1 MLPVRE
7 RTMNGGGIAIYASSF
22 HGGPPPS
29 EEPLPLRTARTPDA
43 LDALLEDPV
52 IRAVVI
58 EMGPAT
64 IERAAVIQSVKTRL
78 PGMRCIVCAHP
89 STEEVAVAALRA
101 GADDYVRGPVEWSA
115 IASIARSLDV
125 SPEPDAGGGT
135 IVGTHAVTR
144 KFVAHLAR
152 LAASPSTVLITG
164 ETGTGKEVAA
174 QYIHDRSHRRRH
186 PFVSVNCAAIPD
198 TLLEAELF
206 GHERGAYTGAHA
218 AADGKFQHAHRG
230 TLFLDEIADLTPFAQ
245 AKILRVLE
253 TREVWRLGARRGTP
267 VDVRVIA
274 ATNQELEQLVAA
286 GRFRADLFYRLDVAR
301 MVLPPLRERR
311 SDIPV
316 LIEHYV
322 RQMNHQFNRRVAGF
336 APESLER
343 LTSYNWPGNI
353 RELRNVV
360 EAAFV
365 ELPPRHLNLL
375 GLPEVVRER
384 LRMAASR
391 PPREAD
397 QILAALEEMHWNVSR
412 AAKRL
417 HVSRMTVYR
426 KLAKCGFARKGSR
439 PGGVEGTVTPDA
451 TTVTPA

>member
-1 MLPVRE
+1 MLLVRD
-7 RTMNGGGIAIYASSF
+7 RTMNGDGIAIYATSF
-22 HGGPPPS
+22 PGAPS
-29 EEPLPLRTARTPDA
+29 RSERAPMSPRTARTPDA
-43 LDALLEDPV
+43 LQALLQDPA
-52 IRAVVI
+52 IRAVIV

-64 IERAAVIQSVKTRL
+64 MERAAVIQSVKARF
-78 PGMRCIVCAHP
+78 PGMRCLVCAHP

-101 GADDYVRGPVEWSA
+101 GADDYVRGPVDWRAIRS
-115 IASIARSLDV
+115 IASALDV
-125 SPEPDAGGGT
+125 SPEPAPRGGT
-135 IVGTHAVTR
+135 IVGTHAATR
-144 KFVAHLAR
+144 RFIAHLDR
-152 LAASPSTVLITG
+152 ISASPSTVLITG

-174 QYIHDRSHRRRH
+174 RYIHARSDRRTC

-230 TLFLDEIADLTPFAQ
+230 TLFLDEIGDLTPFAQ
-245 AKILRVLE
+245 AKILRALE
-253 TREVWRLGARRGTP
+253 SREIWRLGARRGTP

-274 ATNQELEQLVAA
+274 ATNQHLEQLVGA

-311 SDIPV
+311 SDIPL

-322 RQMNHQFNRRVAGF
+322 RQMNQQFHCRVAGF
-336 APESLER
+336 TAQNLER
-343 LTSYNWPGNI
+343 LTSYDWPGNI

-365 ELPPRHLNLL
+365 ELPARHVNLL
-375 GLPEVVRER
+375 ELPDVVRDR

-412 AAKRL
+412 AAERL
-417 HVSRMTVYR
+417 QVSRMTVYR
-426 KLAKCGFARKGSR
+426 KLAKFGVARKGPRSTACAA
-439 PGGVEGTVTPDA
+439 TVTGDA
-451 TTVTPA
+451 TL